1 MGPYI
6 ALHWETQAPSPAS
19 QGPLSTI
26 ETKSWKQAL
35 HITRCGPETRI
46 TTKSP
51 LALEDL
57 TCPEEFNEAG
67 AGQRKHMCVCWTRVW
82 SILPAKTKM
91 GKSEQENSSTDT
103 HCSRCRVHK
112 FSLRTWAQPL
122 GLANLVATAL
132 EINLGHREGE
142 LRGPECSCPCPR
154 SPPHCI
160 NSLAGRLAGEHGSR
174 DQTPFSQPHRLVIFH
189 LPRHVATH

>member
-6 ALHWETQAPSPAS
+6 ALHLETQAQSPAS
-19 QGPLSTI
+19 QGSLSTI

-67 AGQRKHMCVCWTRVW
+67 AGQRKHTCAGPESGAFCQQKRRW
-82 SILPAKTKM
+82 
-91 GKSEQENSSTDT
+91 GKSSRRIAVQTYAAQGAESASS
-103 HCSRCRVHK
+103 
-112 FSLRTWAQPL
+112 P
-122 GLANLVATAL
+122 
-132 EINLGHREGE
+132 
-142 LRGPECSCPCPR
+142 
-154 SPPHCI
+154 
-160 NSLAGRLAGEHGSR
+160 
-174 DQTPFSQPHRLVIFH
+174 
-189 LPRHVATH
+189 